1 MVALLGS
8 GDLGRRRYVALVE
21 RPLAQLVD
29 LAADLGLLPL
39 QVLELLPL
47 TGSGLLFSMVL
58 QPVII
63 KPCGLFCVLG
73 TFSIKPVVTIERFM
87 SRVRRLISCVP

>member
-1 MVALLGS
+1 
-8 GDLGRRRYVALVE
+8 
-21 RPLAQLVD
+21 
-29 LAADLGLLPL
+29 
-39 QVLELLPL
+39 
-47 TGSGLLFSMVL
+47 MVL

-63 KPCGLFCVLG
+63 NPWGLLRVLG